1 MADNK
6 ALCMVIDDGT
16 KEVRLVNTFGKEI
29 CKIYIRP
36 TDLSILDR
44 YKALMGDFEDI
55 VRPLADMDLKNDGTA
70 NFDKDWPKLKQVED
84 ELKQR
89 LNALFDMEEADAIF
103 AKRSP
108 FASVGGKF
116 FVLHVLDG
124 LGGVIETAM
133 AEELQ
138 ASRARTSKY
147 LGDKAPAK
155 KSAAKKAP
163 AKKRPP
169 STTKKA

>member
-1 MADNK
+1 MPDNK
-6 ALCMVIDDGT
+6 TLCMVIDDGT

-55 VRPLADMDLKNDGTA
+55 VKPLADLDLKNDGTA
-70 NFDKDWPKLKQVED
+70 SIDEDWPKLKQVED
-84 ELKQR
+84 ELKRR

-116 FVLHVLDG
+116 FVQHVLDA
-124 LGGVIETAM
+124 LGGVIEQAL
-133 AEELQ
+133 AEE
-138 ASRARTSKY
+138 AKAAEARTSKY
-147 LGDKAPAK
+147 LKDLPTAK
-155 KSAAKKAP
+155 KPGAKKAP
-163 AKKRPP
+163 AKKRKP
-169 STTKKA
+169 STAKKA